1 MEKYII
7 YIYLLFIFILLLLI
21 QLSSSIIIFP
31 VGTIKEDK
39 DGNTNPDD
47 NSYNY
52 KNFINDYF
60 TQLTYINMSIG
71 NSPKEI
77 KIILTYQESGFKIKN
92 ESECINYKG
101 KEEIN
106 INAFSDIKLKNEL
119 NCDNINFDLIT
130 SIFGQYIN
138 YKNYKEEICGIIGF
152 RKDRYDPK
160 IYNIKNNIITNFYS
174 KGYIK
179 ETEWMLKYT
188 SKESGLLIFG
198 SDNLNDLIP
207 NFNIENLIKT
217 NAIVKESNYNWAFD
231 IQKIICINTTKD
243 NYNDTYIIHKE
254 STKAEINN
262 DISLIQGSYN
272 YYSFIEKNY
281 FEKYIQKKICT
292 KYIYTKNEYNQFFI
306 FECDKK
312 DFNEKYLKDF
322 PKLCFYSFLGNA
334 KFEFDYKDLFTETK
348 YKYFFNVIFSVYN
361 VDYWIFG
368 RLFLRKYLIII
379 NPEDKIIKLYL
390 DNNKNNKTNVENKKE
405 GEKNSKLSFKQ
416 IIFIMLFISFGFLC
430 FYFGRK
436 FRRERR
442 KKANE
447 LIDEYDYNSNN
458 IKNEDK
464 VINYNNY

>member
-1 MEKYII
+1 
-7 YIYLLFIFILLLLI
+7 
-21 QLSSSIIIFP
+21 
-31 VGTIKEDK
+31 
-39 DGNTNPDD
+39 
-47 NSYNY
+47 
-52 KNFINDYF
+52 
-60 TQLTYINMSIG
+60 
-71 NSPKEI
+71 
-77 KIILTYQESGFKIKN
+77 
-92 ESECINYKG
+92 
-101 KEEIN
+101 
-106 INAFSDIKLKNEL
+106 
-119 NCDNINFDLIT
+119 
-130 SIFGQYIN
+130 
-138 YKNYKEEICGIIGF
+138 
-152 RKDRYDPK
+152 
-160 IYNIKNNIITNFYS
+160 
-174 KGYIK
+174 
-179 ETEWMLKYT
+179 MLKYT

-312 DFNEKYLKDF
+312 DFNEKDLKDF